1 MKVSIEI
8 PKIAIKKAA
17 YLFMSQMKDE
27 ADEEKVNNAV
37 EALEKE
43 ECITISDGLFNDQA
57 DKIYLLFALSA
68 LAAKAKELEENNDGK
83 ES

>member
-8 PKIAIKKAA
+8 QKSAIKKAA

-27 ADEEKVNNAV
+27 EDEEKVNKAV

-43 ECITISDGLFNDQA
+43 DCITISDELFDDQA
-57 DKIYLLFALSA
+57 DQIYLVFAFSA
-68 LAAKAKELEENNDGK
+68 LATKAKELEEKKD
-83 ES
+83 E